1 MKIFTIDIKLLF
13 LFVFLNYLFVELK
26 IISLMQYDPEETNSL
41 DIFQIECLQC
51 KKKKK
56 RYK

>member
-56 RYK
+56 KI